1 VEPLDVTALVERCR
15 GGDELAWEMLV
26 RRYQARVYSVT
37 MHYLRNEDEARDA
50 AQDVFVR
57 VYRRLDT
64 FHGGSRFL
72 PWLLRLARNVSI
84 DRIRRRAARPP
95 ADDLVVDESFELAS
109 DAPAP
114 DVEFGLRRRRNLL
127 WRAVAGMP
135 DHHREMILLHEIQ
148 GLKLEE
154 IAEMLS
160 LPLGTVKSRSSRA
173 RIDLASRVR
182 ELDPAYGASAP

>member
-1 VEPLDVTALVERCR
+1 LEPLDVVALIERCR
-15 GGDELAWEMLV
+15 EGDELAWEALV

-37 MHYLRNEDEARDA
+37 LHYLRDSDEAMDA

-57 VYRRLDT
+57 VYRKLDT
-64 FHGGSRFL
+64 FQGGSRFL

-95 ADDLVVDESFELAS
+95 ADDLVVGEAFEPVS
-109 DAPAP
+109 EGPDAA
-114 DVEFGLRRRRNLL
+114 EELGRRRRRTLL
-127 WRAVAGMP
+127 WRAVAGLP

-154 IAEMLS
+154 IAEMLR
-160 LPLGTVKSRSSRA
+160 LPLGTVKSRSNRA

-182 ELDPAYGASAP
+182 ELDPAYGVPAP